1 MCKFFSLVSNGKG
14 KIYYADAKL
23 RKSSHWAKTETSPD
37 SHTSIADYF
46 GFKGEKE
53 DLLNKYEYNP
63 LTQKLVKDQL
73 NAEDDSKSVEEQ
85 CRKLDFKKI
94 VPELIIKPIIHP
106 FKLPKVEKPTKK
118 DLENLKKWVSARAL
132 ARTSVRDAVRDSIWT
147 SVGASVGDSVGASV
161 RDSVWAPVRD
171 SVWAP
176 VRNSVWAYVGSFFQL
191 KKWKIGSKTF
201 KDYPFQCCVDLWEKG
216 LVPSYDGKVWRLHSG
231 EKAEVVWEGVV

>member
-85 CRKLDFKKI
+85 CRKLDFKEI
-94 VPELIIKPIIHP
+94 VPELIIKPIVNP
-106 FKLPKVEKPTKK
+106 FKLPKTKPTEK
-118 DLENLKKWVSARAL
+118 DLENLKKWN
-132 ARTSVRDAVRDSIWT
+132 SVWD
-147 SVGASVGDSVGASV
+147 SVGGSVGVSVGDSVGGSVWDSVEASV
-161 RDSVWAPVRD
+161 GGLAVSSVWVSVQNSVR
-171 SVWAP
+171 AL
-176 VRNSVWAYVGSFFQL
+176 VWAYAGSFFQL
-191 KKWKIGSKTF
+191 KKWEIGSETF
-201 KDYPFQCCVDLWEKG
+201 KD
-216 LVPSYDGKVWRLHSG
+216 
-231 EKAEVVWEGVV
+231 

>member
-1 MCKFFSLVSNGKG
+1 MCDFFSLVSDGKG
-14 KIYYADAKL
+14 KIFYFNYEV
-23 RKSSHWAKTETSPD
+23 RKKILAEELNYQLD

-73 NAEDDSKSVEEQ
+73 NAEDDSRSVKEQ
-85 CRKLDFKKI
+85 CKKLNFKKI

-118 DLENLKKWVSARAL
+118 DLENLKKWN
-132 ARTSVRDAVRDSIWT
+132 SVWASVGD
-147 SVGASVGDSVGASV
+147 SVGASVGDSVGDSVRGSVWASV

-191 KKWKIGSKTF
+191 KKW
-201 KDYPFQCCVDLWEKG
+201 
-216 LVPSYDGKVWRLHSG
+216 
-231 EKAEVVWEGVV
+231 